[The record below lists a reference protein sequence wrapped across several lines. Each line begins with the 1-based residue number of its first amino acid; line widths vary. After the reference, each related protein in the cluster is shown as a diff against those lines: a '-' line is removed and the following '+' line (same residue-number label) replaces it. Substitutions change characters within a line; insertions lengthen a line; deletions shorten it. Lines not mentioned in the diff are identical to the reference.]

1 MILTSLDDVRPGMS
15 LGVGLHNREGYTL
28 LGPGVVLTDE
38 YIGRL
43 RDLGWGAVWIDDPDT
58 RDIPYEHVLSES
70 TRLATTTEILNTF
83 ALTARETADLRSAS
97 TREIRAALKSPR
109 FQGAYEDHPAVQRLL
124 GQVDIVVT
132 EVLDRPVLT
141 GLGSLRSHDS
151 YTFQHCLDV
160 TATATVLGR
169 LAGYDRPTLRRL
181 AVGCIL
187 HDIGRVF
194 LDDTLLGK
202 RGPLNP
208 EETRRIQEHT
218 VLGYLFLRDT
228 LRIGVLAAH
237 VAYQHH
243 ERQDGTGYPRGL
255 TGANHIVHGL
265 EIHVPGQITPL
276 AEIAAIANFHDSHST
291 DRPYRKAAPPDQVW
305 QMIRDGAGTRF
316 NRELVEVFLSVL
328 PPFPVGSRVV
338 VKDGEWEGHTG
349 VVVRLGREDKH
360 RPVVRLLSSAG
371 GDRIEP
377 FEIDLGREG
386 HAIAGIASLEPVP
399 A

>member
-1 MILTSLDDVRPGMS
+1 MILTSLDDVRPGMR
-15 LGVGLHNREGYTL
+15 LGVGLHNRAGHTL
-28 LGPGVVLTDE
+28 LGPGVALTDD

-43 RDLGWGAVWIDDPDT
+43 RELGWGAVWIDDPDT
-58 RDIPYEHVLSES
+58 RDIPYDHVLSEA
-70 TRLATTTEILNTF
+70 TRLATTSEILNTF

-109 FQGAYEDHPAVQRLL
+109 FQGGYEDHPAVQRLL
-124 GQVDIVVT
+124 GQADVVVT

-141 GLGSLRSHDS
+141 GLGSLRSHDT

-169 LAGYDRPTLRRL
+169 LAGYDRPTLRKL

-194 LDDTLLGK
+194 LDDALLGK
-202 RGPLNP
+202 RGPLTP
-208 EETRRIQEHT
+208 EEARRIQEHT

-228 LRIGVLAAH
+228 LRVGVLAAH

-243 ERQDGTGYPRGL
+243 ERQDGAGYPRGL
-255 TGANHIVHGL
+255 TGTNRITHGL

-276 AEIAAIANFHDSHST
+276 AEIAAIANFHDSRST
-291 DRPYRKAAPPDQVW
+291 DRPYRKGAPPDQVW
-305 QMIRDGAGTRF
+305 QMIRNGVGTRF
-316 NRELVEVFLSVL
+316 NRELAEVFLSVL
-328 PPFPVGSRVV
+328 PPFPVGTRIV
-338 VKDGEWEGHTG
+338 VKDGEWEGYTG
-349 VVVRLGREDKH
+349 VVVRAGRERKD
-360 RPVVRLLSSAG
+360 RPVVRLLSGAG
-371 GDRIEP
+371 GGRVEP
-377 FEIDLGREG
+377 FEVDLTKEA
-386 HAIAGIASLEPVP
+386 HAIAGIGSTEPVP